1 MGVLLYIK
9 TSPALLGGGEGKGVG
24 VKFFISYFFL
34 GDPSCEHDPDDD
46 EKSLPGL

>member
-1 MGVLLYIK
+1 
-9 TSPALLGGGEGKGVG
+9 LGGGGGGGMGVG
-24 VKFFISYFFL
+24 VKFFISYFL

>member
-9 TSPALLGGGEGKGVG
+9 TSPALVGGGRGVG
-24 VKFFISYFFL
+24 VKFIISYFFL